1 MSLSPL
7 KFSFGISVLVHGLV
21 ISGAVWLGQ
30 FHRAPASVAMG
41 NRPTLELIAAP
52 ANAPVAAILT
62 PPIATPPAPMAA
74 PPSTPP
80 EEIISEPVP
89 ELLKTEATILPPPA
103 APIQPTVEPQEMIQV
118 VRPAPAATASRP
130 TTQPGDGS
138 APTPGADFTT
148 VAGRPSVPAKPDYL
162 KNPKPKYPPVAE
174 RRYQQGT
181 VVLNV
186 TVSASGRAMK
196 IAVKKSSGFELLDQ
210 AAITAVREWEFT
222 PARIGSLAVESEI
235 EVPWRFTLK
244 N

>member
-7 KFSFGISVLVHGLV
+7 KFSLGVSVLVHGLV

-30 FHRAPASVAMG
+30 FHRAPASVAIG
-41 NRPTLELIAAP
+41 DRPTLELIAAP
-52 ANAPVAAILT
+52 ANTLGEPIPTPVTST
-62 PPIATPPAPMAA
+62 PPTPMAA
-74 PPSTPP
+74 PSPTPL
-80 EEIISEPVP
+80 EEMIPEPVA
-89 ELLKTEATILPPPA
+89 ELLKTEAVILPPPA

-118 VRPAPAATASRP
+118 VMPTPAATASRP

-174 RRYQQGT
+174 RRKQQGT

-186 TVSASGRAMK
+186 TVSASGRATK
-196 IAVKKSSGFELLDQ
+196 LSVKKSSGFELLDQ

-235 EVPWRFTLK
+235 EVPWRFTLT

>member
-7 KFSFGISVLVHGLV
+7 KFSLGVSVLVHGLV

-30 FHRAPASVAMG
+30 FHRIPASVAMSD
-41 NRPTLELIAAP
+41 RPTLELIAAP
-52 ANAPVAAILT
+52 ANPLGEPIPTPVTSA
-62 PPIATPPAPMAA
+62 PPAPMAA
-74 PPSTPP
+74 PSPIPL
-80 EEIISEPVP
+80 EEIIPEPVA
-89 ELLKTEATILPPPA
+89 ELLKTEAAILPPPA
-103 APIQPTVEPQEMIQV
+103 APIQPTVEPQEPIKVAM
-118 VRPAPAATASRP
+118 PTPAATASRP

-174 RRYQQGT
+174 RRNQQGT

-186 TVSASGRAMK
+186 TVSASGRAIK
-196 IAVKKSSGFELLDQ
+196 IAIKKSSGFELLDQ
-210 AAITAVREWEFT
+210 AAVTAVREWEFT
-222 PARIGSLAVESEI
+222 PARIGTQAVESEI
-235 EVPWRFTLK
+235 EVPWRFTLS

>member
-41 NRPTLELIAAP
+41 DRPTLELVAAP
-52 ANAPVAAILT
+52 ATAPVAAILT
-62 PPIATPPAPMAA
+62 PAIPTPATPITA
-74 PPSTPP
+74 PPATLP
-80 EEIISEPVP
+80 EEIIPEPVSEPMKV
-89 ELLKTEATILPPPA
+89 EAAILPPPA
-103 APIQPTVEPQEMIQV
+103 PPIQPTVEPQEMIQV
-118 VRPAPAATASRP
+118 VMPAPATTASQP
-130 TTQPGDGS
+130 TTPPGDGR
-138 APTPGADFTT
+138 APTPGANFTT

-174 RRYQQGT
+174 RRNQQGT

-186 TVSASGRAMK
+186 TVSASGRATE
-196 IAVKKSSGFELLDQ
+196 ISVKKSSGFELLDQ

-235 EVPWRFTLK
+235 EVPWRFTLR